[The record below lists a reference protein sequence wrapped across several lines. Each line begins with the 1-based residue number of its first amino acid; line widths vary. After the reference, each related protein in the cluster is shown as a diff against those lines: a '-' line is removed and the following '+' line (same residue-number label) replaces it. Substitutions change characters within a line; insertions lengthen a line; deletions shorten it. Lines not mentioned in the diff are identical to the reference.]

1 MTNLI
6 ALTINLAG
14 MLVIYSLMAFA
25 LVRLY
30 WHGRGT
36 LGVIATIFVAGL
48 FWIVPTFALALGDR
62 YASSPRSLW
71 LANLLVSG
79 ASVIILCQRV
89 RWIPRALEDS
99 ARMDGNGWLGTNRH
113 VVLPLIRLELALITF
128 LTVMATSLLL
138 WAGLAASPLSNRDF
152 PPWLYL
158 LLTTDTEHGPGL
170 AKTWFTM
177 IAGSLVMTLPVILI
191 FLFSKRYLLRPAADA
206 GGMDSVPSTR

>member
-6 ALTINLAG
+6 ALTLNLVG

-25 LVRLY
+25 LVRVH
-30 WHGRGT
+30 WHRRGAIS
-36 LGVIATIFVAGL
+36 VITMIFVAGL
-48 FWIVPTFALALGDR
+48 FWIVPPFVLALGDR
-62 YASSPRSLW
+62 YASSPGSLW

-79 ASVIILCQRV
+79 ASVVILCQRV
-89 RWIPRALEDS
+89 RCIPQALEDS

-113 VVLPLIRLELALITF
+113 IVFPLIRLELALITF
-128 LTVMATSLLL
+128 LTAMATSLLL
-138 WAGLAASPLSNRDF
+138 WAALTASPLSSRNF

-158 LLTTDTEHGPGL
+158 LHPMEAEHGPGL

-191 FLFSKRYLLRPAADA
+191 FLVSKRYLLRHNADI
-206 GGMDSVPSTR
+206 GGMDSVPSMR